1 MADTP
6 SFDAPNL
13 DAPSFDRVLEHRLT
27 AYCAIDSQSDEH
39 SATSPSTEIQLNVA
53 KHLIEELNKI
63 GAVDVKLT
71 PYGAVLATVPATVP
85 AAPTIGFCAH
95 MDTAPQFNATDV
107 KPRVIRN
114 WDGTDITYPD
124 NADLIL
130 SPQTSAYLSGKEG
143 EDIITASGRTLL
155 GADDKAGIAI
165 IMTLAE
171 HLLTTPGLKHGKIRL
186 AFTPDE
192 EIGRG
197 VHADLPADF
206 GVDFAYTLD
215 GGPRGTMEYETFS
228 ADGAVVT
235 ITGTSAH
242 PGYAKDKL
250 TNALHVAA
258 QIISDLD
265 ESGTTPETTSGRE
278 SFTHVYAQEGG
289 SSETTL
295 RFILRA
301 FEMEDLAEQTTRLK
315 AACAKAEADFPG
327 SKVTCDITKQY
338 RNMRYWL
345 ENDMTPVELA
355 REAIRTEGF
364 DPKSVPI
371 RGGTDGSRLTEL
383 GVPCP
388 NLYTG
393 MMEIHGP
400 LEWISVQDMASA
412 TRMCLNLVQIA
423 AK

>member
-1 MADTP
+1 M
-6 SFDAPNL
+6 
-13 DAPSFDRVLEHRLT
+13 LETRLT
-27 AYCAIDSQSDEH
+27 SYCAIDSQSDEH
-39 SATSPSTEIQLNVA
+39 SAASPSTEIQLNVA
-53 KHLIEELNKI
+53 RHLVEELHKI
-63 GAVDVKLT
+63 GATDVSLT
-71 PYGAVLATVPATVP
+71 AYGAVLATVPATDDT
-85 AAPTIGFCAH
+85 APTIGFCAH
-95 MDTAPQFNATDV
+95 MDTAPQFNATGV
-107 KPRVIRN
+107 KPRVIHN

-124 NADLIL
+124 NPDLVL
-130 SPQTSAYLSGKEG
+130 SPSVSAYLAGKEG

-165 IMTLAE
+165 IMTMAE
-171 HLLTTPGLKHGKIRL
+171 HLLTTPGLNHGKVRL

-197 VHADLPADF
+197 VHPDLPTGF

-215 GGPRGTMEYETFS
+215 GARRGDIEYETFS

-235 ITGTSAH
+235 ISGTSAH

-258 QIISDLD
+258 QIVSDLD
-265 ESGTTPETTSGRE
+265 VEGTTPETTSGRE

-289 SSETTL
+289 SSETVL

-301 FEMEDLAEQTTRLK
+301 FEMDDLTAQGTRLK
-315 AACAKAEADFPG
+315 AACAKAETDFPG
-327 SKVTCDITKQY
+327 AKVTCEITKQY

-345 ENDMTPVELA
+345 ENDMTPVNLA
-355 REAIRTEGF
+355 REAIRAEGLE
-364 DPKSVPI
+364 PHSVPI

-400 LEWISVQDMASA
+400 LEWVSVQDMASA
-412 TRMCLNLVQIA
+412 TRMIAKLVQIA